1 MSEPT
6 PDLDHLDLR
15 PLPGSERPSAEGAEP
30 APTPL
35 DPASRI
41 EVTVVVRRKTALPEP
56 IGVGGP
62 LSAAEFASTYG
73 ADPDDLETVTS
84 TFSSLGLDVVSV
96 EQASRLVRV
105 AGAAADVARVFGAD
119 LQLVTS
125 TTAGVPVT
133 HRHRTG
139 GLSVPAALD
148 GIVVAV
154 LGLDDRPQARAQ
166 LRIAAP
172 GAVSTSYTPLQV
184 GAVYRFPDGLD
195 GSGQTVAIV
204 ELGGGFDETDL
215 NTYFSGLGL
224 TAPAVRAVG
233 VDGGGNKPGQDSGAD
248 AEVMLDVEVAGALA
262 PAAQFVVYF
271 APNTDAG
278 FVDAVSQATH
288 AQPTPAAISIS
299 WGASEDVWTQQARS
313 ALDQALAD
321 AAALGVTVTI
331 AAGDD
336 GSADRETD
344 GKAHVDFPA
353 SSPHALGCGGTSLQ
367 ADPTTGQ
374 VSTET
379 VWNDGPGQGATG
391 GGVSDAFP
399 LPDWQ
404 DSVGVPAG
412 ASGGAG
418 GSGGSSGGRGVPD
431 VAGVADPQTGYQVR
445 VGGQDAVIGGTSAVA
460 PLWAALV
467 ARLAQS
473 TGRLLGPLQPALYGG
488 VTAGDV
494 APGFRDITEG
504 SNGAYAA
511 ASGWDACTGL
521 GVPDGQQLLDRL
533 AAGPSGQPLG

>member
-1 MSEPT
+1 MSEPP

-15 PLPGSERPSAEGAEP
+15 PLPGSERPPAYGAHP
-30 APTPL
+30 AATPL
-35 DPASRI
+35 DPTGRI
-41 EVTVVVRRKTALPEP
+41 EVTVVIRRKAALPEP
-56 IGVGGP
+56 LVGGP
-62 LSAAEFASTYG
+62 LSAQEFASTYG
-73 ADPDDLETVTS
+73 ADGHDLETVTA
-84 TFSSLGLDVVSV
+84 TLSSLGLDVVSV
-96 EQASRLVRV
+96 DRASRRVRV
-105 AGAAADVARVFGAD
+105 AGTVADVTRVFGAD
-119 LQLVTS
+119 LQMVTS
-125 TTAGVPVT
+125 SAVGVPVT

-184 GAVYRFPDGLD
+184 GAVYEFPAGLD

-204 ELGGGFDETDL
+204 ELGGGFDQADL
-215 NTYFSGLGL
+215 DTYFAGLGL
-224 TAPAVRAVG
+224 HAPPVRAVG
-233 VDGGGNKPGQDSGAD
+233 VDGAINNPGQDSGAD

-278 FVDAVSQATH
+278 FVDAVSEAAH
-288 AQPTPAAISIS
+288 AQPTPAALSIS

-313 ALDQALAD
+313 ALDQAIAD
-321 AAALGVTVTI
+321 AAALGVTVTV

-336 GSADRETD
+336 GSADRESD

-374 VSTET
+374 VSAET
-379 VWNDGPGQGATG
+379 VWNDGPGRGATG

-404 DSVGVPAG
+404 DSIGVPAG
-412 ASGGAG
+412 AG
-418 GSGGSSGGRGVPD
+418 GSGGGRGVPD

-445 VGGQDAVIGGTSAVA
+445 VGGQDTVIGGTSAVA

-467 ARLAQS
+467 ARLTQA
-473 TGRLLGPLQPALYGG
+473 TGRLLGPLQPVLYGG
-488 VTAGDV
+488 VEAGRV
-494 APGFRDITEG
+494 ATGFRDITQG

-533 AAGPSGQPLG
+533 AAGQSGQPLG